1 VNLARRWLE
10 YIHLIKGIRQL
21 LGNRIMLN
29 CLQLKPNR
37 EETLYNSMGAA
48 AKALNIDV
56 CIISRYFNRNQ
67 IKPYKKRYVFTIS
80 KRET

>member
-1 VNLARRWLE
+1 
-10 YIHLIKGIRQL
+10 
-21 LGNRIMLN
+21 LGASPTNT
-29 CLQLKPNR
+29 K
-37 EETLYNSMGAA
+37 TTYDSMGAA

-56 CIISRYFNRNQ
+56 CIISRYFSRNQ

>member
-1 VNLARRWLE
+1 
-10 YIHLIKGIRQL
+10 
-21 LGNRIMLN
+21 
-29 CLQLKPNR
+29 
-37 EETLYNSMGAA
+37 MGAA

-56 CIISRYFNRNQ
+56 CIISRYFSRNQ